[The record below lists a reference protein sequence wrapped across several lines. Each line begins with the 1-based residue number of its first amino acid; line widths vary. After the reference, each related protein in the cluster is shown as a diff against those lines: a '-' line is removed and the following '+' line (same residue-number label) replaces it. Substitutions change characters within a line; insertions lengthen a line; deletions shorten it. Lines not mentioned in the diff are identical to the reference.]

1 MMKGWFKDKENS
13 SLDGSASSE
22 HLDSD
27 TLMKSVVEKIE
38 LFENRFQHLTASMD
52 RLSESTIHQN
62 MTDLETTKSL
72 SVESQ
77 M

>member
-1 MMKGWFKDKENS
+1 MMKGRFKDKEDS
-13 SLDGSASSE
+13 SLNDNAVSTTVYC
-22 HLDSD
+22 DP
-27 TLMKSVVEKIE
+27 LMKSVVEKIE